1 MKGKEI
7 YKIYAPNGAKWIDWV
22 RPVPFVA
29 IDTYN
34 RKPIANFLDREAMFL
49 KKYQQDTAIF
59 IDLPGKES
67 IELGIG
73 LAHMGYRPIPVFN
86 GTDEQQGSQATT
98 NTYLIESCLI
108 NGSQKLKNIELK
120 NDANPAF
127 LLDSHRTNRY
137 RAKESIFDNSWDLY
151 KQDIPSAEYFKQ
163 NGITKIIVVG
173 ETIQRDLKKIFLKF
187 QEKGIEIYIT
197 DGYTL
202 PKKVK
207 LTKTIKER
215 LEKEEIQDND

>member
-1 MKGKEI
+1 MRGKEI
-7 YKIYAPNGAKWIDWV
+7 YIIYAPNGAKWIDWV

-108 NGSQKLKNIELK
+108 NGSQKLKNIKLK
-120 NDANPAF
+120 NDANPVF

-187 QEKGIEIYIT
+187 QEKGIDIYIT

-215 LEKEEIQDND
+215 LEKEEI

>member
-34 RKPIANFLDREAMFL
+34 RKPIANFLDRKAMFL

-108 NGSQKLKNIELK
+108 NGSQKLKNIKLK
-120 NDANPAF
+120 NDANPTF

-187 QEKGIEIYIT
+187 QEKGIDIYIT

-202 PKKVK
+202 PQKVK

-215 LEKEEIQDND
+215 LEKEEI

>member
-1 MKGKEI
+1 MRGKEI

-34 RKPIANFLDREAMFL
+34 RKPIANFLDRKAMFL

-98 NTYLIESCLI
+98 NTYLIESYLI

-215 LEKEEIQDND
+215 LEKEEI

>member
-1 MKGKEI
+1 MRGKEI

-34 RKPIANFLDREAMFL
+34 RKPIADWMERKAMFL
-49 KKYQQDTAIF
+49 KNYQQDTAIF
-59 IDLPGKES
+59 VDLPGKES
-67 IELGIG
+67 IELSID
-73 LAHMGYRPIPVFN
+73 LAYKGYRPIPIFN
-86 GTDEQQGSQATT
+86 GTDEQPGSQATT

-108 NGSQKLKNIELK
+108 NGSEKLKNIKLD
-120 NDANPAF
+120 NNANPAF
-127 LLDSHRTNRY
+127 LLDSYRTNRY

-163 NGITKIIVVG
+163 NGITKIIIVG
-173 ETIQRDLKKIFLKF
+173 DVIQRDLKKIFLKF
-187 QEKGIEIYIT
+187 QEKGIDIYIT
-197 DGYTL
+197 DGYTF
-202 PKKVK
+202 PQKVK

-215 LEKEEIQDND
+215 FEKEEI

>member
-34 RKPIANFLDREAMFL
+34 RKPIANFLDRKAMFL

-73 LAHMGYRPIPVFN
+73 LAHIGYRPIPVFN

-215 LEKEEIQDND
+215 LEKEEI

>member
-215 LEKEEIQDND
+215 LEKEEI

>member
-73 LAHMGYRPIPVFN
+73 LAHIGYRPIPVFN

-98 NTYLIESCLI
+98 NTYLIESYLI

-120 NDANPAF
+120 NDANPVF

-187 QEKGIEIYIT
+187 QEKGIDIYIT

-215 LEKEEIQDND
+215 LEKEEI

>member
-1 MKGKEI
+1 MRGKEI

-22 RPVPFVA
+22 RPVSFVA

-34 RKPIANFLDREAMFL
+34 RKPIVDWLDRKAMFL

-108 NGSQKLKNIELK
+108 NGSQKLKNIKLK

-127 LLDSHRTNRY
+127 LLDSYRTNRY

-163 NGITKIIVVG
+163 NGINKIIVVG
-173 ETIQRDLKKIFLKF
+173 EVIQPDLKKIFLKF
-187 QEKGIEIYIT
+187 KEKGIEIYIT
-197 DGYTL
+197 DGYIF

-215 LEKEEIQDND
+215 LEKEEI

>member
-1 MKGKEI
+1 MRGKEI

-34 RKPIANFLDREAMFL
+34 RKPIANFLDRKAMFL

-73 LAHMGYRPIPVFN
+73 LAHIGYRPIPVFN

-98 NTYLIESCLI
+98 NTYLIESYLI

-120 NDANPAF
+120 NDANPVF

-187 QEKGIEIYIT
+187 QEKGIDIYIT

-215 LEKEEIQDND
+215 LEKEEI

>member
-98 NTYLIESCLI
+98 NTYLIESYLI

-215 LEKEEIQDND
+215 LEKEEI

>member
-1 MKGKEI
+1 MRGKEI
-7 YKIYAPNGAKWIDWV
+7 YKIYAPVGAKWTDWI

-34 RKPIANFLDREAMFL
+34 RNPIGDWLDRKVMFL
-49 KKYQQDTAIF
+49 KQYQRDTAIF

-67 IELGIG
+67 IELGID
-73 LAHMGYRPIPVFN
+73 LARMGYRPIPVFN

-98 NTYLIESCLI
+98 NTCLIEGCLI
-108 NGSQKLKNIELK
+108 NGSEKLKNIQLK

-127 LLDSHRTNRY
+127 LLDSYRTNRY

-151 KQDIPSAEYFKQ
+151 KQDIPSSEYFKQ

-173 ETIQRDLKKIFLKF
+173 DTIQRDLKKIFLRF
-187 QEKGIEIYIT
+187 QDHGIEIYIT
-197 DGYTL
+197 DGYL
-202 PKKVK
+202 PPKKVI
-207 LTKTIKER
+207 LIKTIKER
-215 LEKEEIQDND
+215 FEKEEI